1 MFGEDFEVCRFGV
14 ESVLC
19 VGPVVE
25 GFVAGATTSAQSTEH
40 LPIKIDEVWI
50 VFRRLDLY
58 CMHDQSGPNGFYL
71 SREKEKVVKCEEE
84 PEKRGRGSACCQF
97 ITIGWRCV
105 VVGRASSVRTVLW

>member
-1 MFGEDFEVCRFGV
+1 MFGEDFEVCRFGM

-19 VGPVVE
+19 VGPVAE

-40 LPIKIDEVWI
+40 LPIKIDEVWT

-84 PEKRGRGSACCQF
+84 PEKKGSICSEF
-97 ITIGWRCV
+97 STVVGWCFV
-105 VVGRASSVRTVLW
+105 AVGRASFVRTVLW